1 MNFRRDLLFLV
12 VVFLA
17 IACTKEEIETS
28 QDDSSTGTSTLTSN
42 EDLAY
47 IPGEAIIKLSDEMNE
62 LVEEDIA
69 AGKLATR
76 SMGLNQALDELGI
89 TSIERLFPDAGKYE
103 GRTRREGLHKWYI
116 VKYSEDVTPT
126 RADAELKAI
135 DGVEH
140 SEKVIRKKMLDFDDP
155 YLSNQWGFGNS
166 TTSGADINVKK
177 AWDKGIVGNSSVIV
191 AVVDGGIALS
201 HPDLADNCYSDNYNF
216 TNSSTTIEPL
226 SHGTHVAGTIA
237 AINNNG
243 IGVCG
248 VAGGDYA
255 NGKSGV
261 KLMSCQI
268 FSSSYQGSTSRA
280 IKWAADH
287 GAVICQNSWAYDYD
301 YNEDGQL
308 TGSEL
313 TDAMN
318 ATIDDSDKEA
328 VDYFIKYAGCDD
340 DGNQLEDSPM
350 KGGVVVFAAGNEDIA
365 NGAPG
370 NYEPII
376 AVGAID
382 SDGKKASYSNYGDFV
397 DICAPGTNIYSTNTS
412 GYVLM
417 SGTSMAC
424 PHVSG
429 VAALIASYCGKQGF
443 TNELLKQKLFLGA
456 SSIVDSTQQ
465 IGSLVDAWGA
475 LTYDETLSPAAVTDL
490 EGTASANTIKLSWT
504 ATCDTNSRDATGYLV
519 VYSQDRDAVE
529 NATPTSLGDASSM
542 TVTDSKTAGETMN
555 ASVKDLEFTQT
566 YYLKIYAYS
575 FSYQYSD
582 PSSVIQVQT
591 GTNNPPVIEL
601 ADGQST
607 EVHYFETVD
616 FLFNIYDPDEHDIT
630 VNVTRGSIAESYS
643 DGTLT
648 VVAPKVDPGTY
659 TSVITA
665 EDEYGASTTLDFTY
679 TILENTPPE
688 VVSTP
693 ENVRLTS
700 IGQRL
705 SIDLSQYI
713 ADPDGETLSYTCTS
727 SNESMVNTSFNGTT
741 LLINLRSMG
750 ITTITITGTDGKDE
764 SASVSFTLLGR
775 ASGVDHLFYPNPVK
789 DTLYISTDEETMD
802 TSISIY
808 SQSGTE
814 IYSDTVPSS
823 AFVPAAVDLSSV
835 APGTYS
841 LTVEF
846 GTKKYTQTIVKQ

>member
-1 MNFRRDLLFLV
+1 MNIRRNILFIGF
-12 VVFLA
+12 VFLA

-28 QDDSSTGTSTLTSN
+28 QVNSSTSQSALN
-42 EDLAY
+42 EDSAF
-47 IPGEAIIKLSDEMNE
+47 IPGEAIIKLSDDMNE

-89 TSIERLFPDAGKYE
+89 TSIERLFPYAGEYE

-116 VKYSEDVTPT
+116 VKYSENVTPT

-135 DGVEH
+135 EGVEH
-140 SEKVIRKKMLDFDDP
+140 SEKVIRKKMLDFNDP
-155 YLSNQWGFGNS
+155 YLNNQWGFGNS
-166 TTSGADINVKK
+166 ATSGADIDVKK
-177 AWDKGIVGNSSVIV
+177 AWDKGVVGNSSVIV
-191 AVVDGGIALS
+191 AVVDGGISLS

-216 TNSSTTIEPL
+216 TNSSTTIEPM

-248 VAGGDYA
+248 IAGGDYA
-255 NGKSGV
+255 NGKAGV

-287 GAVICQNSWAYDYD
+287 GAIISQNSWSYDYD

-318 ATIDDSDKEA
+318 ATIGESDKAA

-340 DGNQLEDSPM
+340 EGNQLQDSPM
-350 KGGVVVFAAGNEDIA
+350 KGGVVVFAAGNENIT
-365 NGAPG
+365 NGAPA

-397 DICAPGTNIYSTNTS
+397 DICAPGTSIYSTNTS
-412 GYVLM
+412 GYALM

-443 TNELLKQKLFLGA
+443 TNELLKQKLFLSA
-456 SSIVDSTQQ
+456 SSVVDSTEE
-465 IGSLVDAWGA
+465 IGGLVDAWGA

-504 ATCDTNSRDATGYLV
+504 ATCDTNTREAKGYLV
-519 VYSQDRDAVE
+519 VYSKDRDAVV
-529 NATPTSLGDASSM
+529 NATPESLGEALSM
-542 TVTDSKTAGETMN
+542 TVTDSKAAGETMN
-555 ASVKDLEFTQT
+555 ASVKGLEFTQT

-575 FSYQYSD
+575 FASQYSD
-582 PSSVIQVQT
+582 ESPVIQVQT

-607 EVHYFETVD
+607 EVHYFETVN
-616 FLFNIYDPDEHDIT
+616 FKFNIYDPDEHDIT
-630 VNVTRGSIAESYS
+630 VNVKRGSTAETYS

-648 VVAPKVDPGTY
+648 VVAPKLDPGTY
-659 TSVITA
+659 TSVITV
-665 EDEYGASTTLDFTY
+665 EDEYGASTTLEFSY

-688 VVSTP
+688 IVSTP
-693 ENVRLTS
+693 ENVRMTS

-705 SIDLSQYI
+705 SLDISQYI
-713 ADPDGETLSYTCTS
+713 VDPDGETLSYTCSS
-727 SNESMVNTSFNGTT
+727 SNESMAKPDFNGNT
-741 LLINLRSMG
+741 LIINLRSMG
-750 ITTITITGTDGKDE
+750 ITTISITGTDGKGE
-764 SASVSFTLLGR
+764 SATVSFTLLGR
-775 ASGVDHLFYPNPVK
+775 ESGIDHLFYPNPVK
-789 DTLYISTDEETMD
+789 DKLYISTDEETMD
-802 TSISIY
+802 TFISIH

-814 IYSDTVPSS
+814 IYKNTLSAS
-823 AFVPAAVDLSSV
+823 AFVPAVVDLSST
-835 APGTYS
+835 APGTY
-841 LTVEF
+841 LLKVEF
-846 GTKKYTQTIVKQ
+846 GTKKYEQTIVKQ